1 MTNIDHIM
9 AGVFVLRLF
18 IVVLRIYLKRRK
30 QAEEISGITLKAPK
44 ISSEKVVSH
53 ESGKRPT
60 DIPAKNEPLINEPV
74 AEKKESHKAINESEN
89 NNQPEKAFA
98 AGLNDFADSDPLTII
113 RTFSAPRDKRILA
126 IQEAGS
132 RKMVEAV
139 PALIEA
145 LYEPDTG
152 ISLAASESL
161 GEIGDPRAIEPL
173 LEVSRRNDAM
183 LMREMPDSA
192 TGVLHSADFAEAEI
206 KEPSANPYNFKELVV
221 FKIDQLPQE
230 YFLADGSPIPRKDLV
245 IKGLKD
251 NSQQMRQMAAKAA
264 IGLEH
269 DDVVE
274 PLIEA
279 LDNPFE
285 VESVRFMAAEALGGM
300 QSEKSVDS
308 LLRALKDEN
317 VAVRYSAAAALSGR
331 NEEKVIEAL
340 FEALSDP
347 DSYVRSSIACA
358 LGTTRDPRALN
369 TLFQAMNDESEVV
382 RFSVA
387 KAIACFPSA
396 EIIDEIAMRLQNSH
410 KPMTLSLLEILGHI
424 KEEQSVELLRRY
436 LHHDDSEI
444 SYKASM
450 ALIGQENDALI
461 DDLIQASRRLDDE
474 LLQLMKSDVSGELLR
489 SGRSS
494 SRADAKNVV
503 AADKKLE
510 DFRNLPANLEKLR
523 KGLLDASPN
532 IRGSAANT
540 LGDFSAPEAIELLA
554 AARRDENEF
563 VRSSVVS
570 SLGKIGSEEA
580 VNLVIELASDSS
592 EEVRYAVVK
601 ALSGKE
607 AFAAAECLKKIAAG
621 DRAKN
626 VKRAA
631 RLALEQT
638 GS

>member
-1 MTNIDHIM
+1 
-9 AGVFVLRLF
+9 
-18 IVVLRIYLKRRK
+18 
-30 QAEEISGITLKAPK
+30 
-44 ISSEKVVSH
+44 
-53 ESGKRPT
+53 
-60 DIPAKNEPLINEPV
+60 
-74 AEKKESHKAINESEN
+74 
-89 NNQPEKAFA
+89 
-98 AGLNDFADSDPLTII
+98 
-113 RTFSAPRDKRILA
+113 
-126 IQEAGS
+126 
-132 RKMVEAV
+132 
-139 PALIEA
+139 
-145 LYEPDTG
+145 
-152 ISLAASESL
+152 
-161 GEIGDPRAIEPL
+161 
-173 LEVSRRNDAM
+173 
-183 LMREMPDSA
+183 
-192 TGVLHSADFAEAEI
+192 
-206 KEPSANPYNFKELVV
+206 
-221 FKIDQLPQE
+221 
-230 YFLADGSPIPRKDLV
+230 
-245 IKGLKD
+245 
-251 NSQQMRQMAAKAA
+251 
-264 IGLEH
+264 
-269 DDVVE
+269 
-274 PLIEA
+274 
-279 LDNPFE
+279 
-285 VESVRFMAAEALGGM
+285 M